1 MEIQI
6 MKLQDMKKRDN
17 ARCKICTACTF
28 DTCSGSTQWPR
39 FIYLDLRQL
48 NGNRFFIDPYTV
60 KIFRGY
66 RKLYKFCIL
75 RGLAFSCTAW
85 SYSAVWSANFMW
97 CIFRSCIFSAP
108 YRTAVGYHILHKLMN
123 REESIAGVGS
133 SDAHWRMPSRLR
145 AMLLLADDVIT
156 TSQECRHRCVCPRR
170 PKSRWRRCENDI
182 VWFLT
187 RALIKKRIIMWHITL
202 NCAMSLYKS
211 INQSINHSVSQS
223 VCLSVRPS
231 VRPSIQPSIHPSIY
245 LSIKIGGETLY
256 HQT

>member
-1 MEIQI
+1 MQNLYSLHFRYLLRLDPVT
-6 MKLQDMKKRDN
+6 K
-17 ARCKICTACTF
+17 
-28 DTCSGSTQWPR
+28 
-39 FIYLDLRQL
+39 IYLLRSSPVERQP
-48 NGNRFFIDPYTV
+48 F
-60 KIFRGY
+60 
-66 RKLYKFCIL
+66 LYWSLHSKNFPRLQEAVQIL
-75 RGLAFSCTAW
+75 HFAW
-85 SYSAVWSANFMW
+85 
-97 CIFRSCIFSAP
+97 SCIFMYCMIIFCSLIRQLHVMHFQVMHFQRP
-108 YRTAVGYHILHKLMN
+108 IRTAVGYHILHKLMN

-133 SDAHWRMPSRLR
+133 SDAHWRMPFRLR

-245 LSIKIGGETLY
+245 LSIYKNWWGDFIPPNIIQLISIIWTPKW
-256 HQT
+256 HW